1 MAVFSLRGWDLT
13 ARIIIP
19 LPRAP
24 SASDRASGPRQSQQQ
39 QPRSLGKS
47 HPEPQEGA

>member
-1 MAVFSLRGWDLT
+1 MAVFTLRGWDLS

-24 SASDRASGPRQSQQQ
+24 TASGPQQSQQQ
-39 QPRSLGKS
+39 QPQTLGKS
-47 HPEPQEGA
+47 HPEPQGGL